1 MYWQFTPPIGTK
13 AVSLQEAG
21 SDGCVVVTL
30 QSTTPADLVC
40 PHCGGRCFRNGTR
53 IVRFRDIPTADG
65 RPVVIDWIRQKFVCR
80 VCRRSSHDQHAAFDR
95 RRDMTVRF
103 VEWVGKEVAERGFA
117 AVAKQ
122 TSVDPKVAR
131 RAFRETEWKLGRDVP
146 LLSDAIAI
154 ELIDLAGSKR
164 PAIIDAKEQFV
175 FEVYASVQEMQMRLP
190 AFVREYSSQH
200 EHPIVVADLS
210 LVLGTEGPPL
220 FRDDL
225 FGSQGVRAISRTS
238 LEHEVSSR
246 IWNSCEPLLRQ
257 KHPQRVSWRFVRAL
271 FSKKESSMKK
281 IARSH
286 LKAWK
291 EIEPELYAAYE
302 LKENFLN
309 IWQAEA
315 GSSVEARL
323 EAWIQRVVHH
333 PVLHLDA
340 LIAMIVI
347 HRDQLLAFSRHD
359 FLAGLYER
367 LHEITS
373 LDRSRTGRSFSA
385 ARAALLTRGLAQE
398 KEKTEKLANLVE
410 QIAHILKGVES

>member
-1 MYWQFTPPIGTK
+1 MDWQFTPPIGTE
-13 AVSLQEAG
+13 AVSLQEAD

-30 QSTTPADLVC
+30 QSTPPADLIC

-80 VCRRSSHDQHAAFDR
+80 VCHRSSHDQHAAFDR

-190 AFVREYSSQH
+190 AFVREYLSQH

-220 FRDDL
+220 FRVDL
-225 FGSQGVRAISRTS
+225 FWSRGVLVSR
-238 LEHEVSSR
+238 
-246 IWNSCEPLLRQ
+246 
-257 KHPQRVSWRFVRAL
+257 
-271 FSKKESSMKK
+271 
-281 IARSH
+281 
-286 LKAWK
+286 
-291 EIEPELYAAYE
+291 
-302 LKENFLN
+302 
-309 IWQAEA
+309 
-315 GSSVEARL
+315 
-323 EAWIQRVVHH
+323 
-333 PVLHLDA
+333 
-340 LIAMIVI
+340 
-347 HRDQLLAFSRHD
+347 
-359 FLAGLYER
+359 
-367 LHEITS
+367 
-373 LDRSRTGRSFSA
+373 
-385 ARAALLTRGLAQE
+385 
-398 KEKTEKLANLVE
+398 
-410 QIAHILKGVES
+410 